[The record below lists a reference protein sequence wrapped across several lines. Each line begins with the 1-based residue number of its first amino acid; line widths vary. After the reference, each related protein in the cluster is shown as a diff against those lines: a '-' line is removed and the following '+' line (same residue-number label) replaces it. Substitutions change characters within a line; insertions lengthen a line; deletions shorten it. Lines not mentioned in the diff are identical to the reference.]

1 MLALGPTWSVSKFI
15 AELSALAGV
24 RHQLLLISCCDPIC
38 SRPSLHVV
46 HGTSSFRIAQR
57 KKKHCGSTLFTP
69 YQYQQDDIE
78 PPQAWQ
84 GLDFELS
91 TEATRA
97 CLQGSSYRLADVLE

>member
-1 MLALGPTWSVSKFI
+1 MWYVVPHLSV
-15 AELSALAGV
+15 
-24 RHQLLLISCCDPIC
+24 
-38 SRPSLHVV
+38 
-46 HGTSSFRIAQR
+46 AQR

-69 YQYQQDDIE
+69 YQYRQDDIE